1 MLGRMGQSSG
11 PWIKHLGA
19 NGRGSGW
26 DKPILSPQEGT
37 WPVLRS
43 PEGKYRYMVAL
54 LLERVGLLSLAVT
67 LGSQLS
73 VSGEGMLWLPLS
85 QGQLP

>member
-1 MLGRMGQSSG
+1 MASL
-11 PWIKHLGA
+11 
-19 NGRGSGW
+19 
-26 DKPILSPQEGT
+26 
-37 WPVLRS
+37 
-43 PEGKYRYMVAL
+43 EGKYRYMVAL